1 MNATPDLANMSDVLG
16 RVSRAAET
24 QWRGQRLAAEDL
36 RLLPK
41 GPWLAG
47 WRFNVSIGAHVKAVD
62 LVFDAA
68 FPWSA
73 PRLYMQRPPTL
84 GTLPHLE
91 ADGFICAFPSR
102 TPIDPANPVGIV
114 RAYLKRLLEL
124 VEDWSNPAFVE
135 SEISDEYLSYL
146 GRKTSLRPIRSL
158 LAPSEY
164 AGPIGYIW
172 RGRTAIILSD
182 STRHLTEWLNRGH
195 GRQTRPWVF
204 EQAVVLRPNSLPNP
218 LELPGNAK
226 QLLDMA
232 EPGEERAAFIEQLI
246 WGPGALLVTV
256 ALPTTPHATMIAY
269 EIPCAEKET
278 VRGRKHVT
286 AGFRAS
292 KMSHE
297 VLILRRAGASL
308 KVSPMEVERLD
319 AAWVHGRD
327 QLSEVRTLQGKTV
340 TVLGCGSL
348 GSGVATLLAKA
359 GVGGLNLIDP
369 EVLASENTTRH
380 DLGISD
386 VGRWKADALAER
398 LRSEFP
404 HLPNVREYHFR
415 WQTIAETKPE
425 ILRDSDIIVV
435 AIGSWM
441 DEGAFEAWRL
451 AQDRPPPAIYGWLE
465 PHAVAAHAVSVS
477 EGGPCFGCGL
487 SKFGESQLRVAE
499 WPGSTTTR
507 THPACGGAFQLYGAS
522 QLARGHGLIVD
533 LCLEQLTGDP
543 THVHRIWS
551 GPARLLSAVGGNWSE
566 EWKSSLVSRAR
577 LAGSLSALG
586 LAAIT
591 VEFAAEK
598 HDCLGM

>member
-1 MNATPDLANMSDVLG
+1 MNATPELANMSDVLG

-24 QWRGQRLAAEDL
+24 QWRGQRLAADEL

-47 WRFNVSIGAHVKAVD
+47 WRFRVPIGADVKDVD
-62 LVFDAA
+62 MVIDAA

-73 PRLYMQRPPTL
+73 PRLYMRRPPTL

-102 TPIDPANPVGIV
+102 TPIDPGNPVGIAH
-114 RAYLKRLLEL
+114 AYLKRLLEL
-124 VEDWSNPAFVE
+124 VADWSNPAFVE
-135 SEISDEYLSYL
+135 REISEEYLSYL
-146 GRKTSLRPIRSL
+146 GRESALRPIRSL
-158 LAPSEY
+158 LAPSDY

-172 RGRTAIILSD
+172 RGQTAVVLSD
-182 STRHLTEWLNRGH
+182 NAQHLTEWLNRRH

-204 EQAVVLRPNSLPNP
+204 EQAVVLRPDALPNP
-218 LELPGNAK
+218 QELPSNAK

-232 EPGEERAAFIEQLI
+232 APGEERAALIEPLMG
-246 WGPGALLVTV
+246 GPGALLVTV
-256 ALPTTPHATMIAY
+256 ALPTRPHATMIAY
-269 EIPCAEKET
+269 EIPRALKET
-278 VRGRKHVT
+278 ERGRKHVT
-286 AGFRAS
+286 AGFRAN
-292 KMSHE
+292 KMPRE
-297 VLILRRAGASL
+297 VLIRRRAGASL
-308 KVSPMEVERLD
+308 KISPFEVERLD

-327 QLSEVRTLQGKTV
+327 QLPEVRALQGKTV

-348 GSGVATLLAKA
+348 GSGVTTLLAKA

-380 DLGISD
+380 DLGMSD

-398 LRSEFP
+398 LRNEFP
-404 HLPNVREYHFR
+404 DLPNVREYHVR

-425 ILRDSDIIVV
+425 VLRGSDIILV

-451 AQDRPPPAIYGWLE
+451 AQDRSPTAIYGWLE
-465 PHAVAAHAVSVS
+465 PHAVAAHGVSVS

-487 SKFGESQLRVAE
+487 STFGESLLRVAE
-499 WPGSTTTR
+499 WPGSTMTR
-507 THPACGGAFQLYGAS
+507 THPACGGAFQPYGAS
-522 QLARGHGLIVD
+522 QLARGHGLIAD
-533 LCLEQLTGDP
+533 LCLEQLMGDP

-551 GPARLLSAVGGNWSE
+551 GPARLLGAVGGNWSE
-566 EWKSSLVSRAR
+566 EWKKFVGQSCQ
-577 LAGSLSALG
+577 AGG
-586 LAAIT
+586 
-591 VEFAAEK
+591 EFERTWTRSDHCRICGCK
-598 HDCLGM
+598 S